1 MNKRLICLLVCL
13 CMVLAAAP
21 VYTAVTATEAQTL
34 RIPVSY
40 PLQDAYGVD
49 LQLLFD
55 DKFVETV
62 SLEELSV
69 ALSGA
74 YQETKF
80 ENNRLNVA
88 IASGTA
94 ITTNEPLFYLNVTL
108 KEDPGKN
115 NELFKFLKVQINE
128 KSQEVDKSLVL
139 LRGFVDGGSYNT
151 PVKPEFSQGTATL
164 NGEAFTPGTELSEEG
179 EYKFAIT
186 DEAGNVRNV
195 SFRIDKTAPV
205 ITIVDYDKE
214 PTADPVTVYAT
225 VNEGRLDADHHVFT
239 ENGSFIF
246 TATDEAGN
254 TSSLEVTVDN
264 IYSYFKMVLNGVPE
278 DVKALEGKMPMTNGW
293 YLSVSYNNGMTR
305 DIPVT
310 EDMLTS
316 DFTKPG
322 MAQGFVNY
330 RGWKAPFTFEILS
343 KDLASL
349 VVAKGPDKDK
359 YTPGQAFDPAGM
371 DIRLVLENVYDGSIP
386 ASECTFSPIDYS
398 TIGPQQIT
406 VTYGQYSAIFT
417 INVRPPVPDQIETE
431 MYPIRDAYLLDVAAG
446 TTVSELLSAMVLP
459 EYLKVFDGEQE
470 VSGKTALATGMVLR
484 LMDEETVKQELVIV
498 VTGDVNGDGLFDEM
512 DFIQIRA
519 CILGLGTLE
528 GAQLQAADVNCD
540 GLIRAYD
547 YVRLMQRFTDPEDF
561 AKE

>member
-1 MNKRLICLLVCL
+1 MNKRMICLLLCL
-13 CMVLAAAP
+13 CLVLTIAP
-21 VYTAVTATEAQTL
+21 VYAAVTATEAQTI

-55 DKFVETV
+55 DKFVESV
-62 SLEELSV
+62 SLAELSV

-115 NELFKFLKVQINE
+115 NEIFKFLKVQVNE
-128 KSQEVDKSLVL
+128 KNQDVDKSLVL

-151 PVKPEFSQGTATL
+151 PVKPAFSQGTATL
-164 NGEAFTPGTELSEEG
+164 NGEDFIPGTELTEEG
-179 EYKFAIT
+179 EYKFSIT

-195 SFRIDKTAPV
+195 AFRIDKTAPI
-205 ITIVDYDKE
+205 ITIADYDKE
-214 PTADPVTVYAT
+214 PTADPVTVYAS
-225 VNEGRLDADHHVFT
+225 VNEGKLEQEHHVFI
-239 ENGSFIF
+239 ENGSFTF
-246 TATDEAGN
+246 VATDDAGN

-278 DVKALEGKMPMTNGW
+278 DVKALEGKMPMTKGW
-293 YLSVSYNNGMTR
+293 YLSVSYSNGMTR

-310 EDMLTS
+310 EDMLSST
-316 DFTKPG
+316 FTAPG
-322 MAQGFVNY
+322 MAQGIVTY
-330 RGWKAPFTFEILS
+330 RGRIATFDYEIVS

-349 VVAKGPDKDK
+349 VVAKGPDKDRYK
-359 YTPGQAFDPAGM
+359 PGQEFDPAGM
-371 DIRLVLENVYDGSIP
+371 DIRLVLENVYDGSVP

-398 TIGPQQIT
+398 TIGPQEIR
-406 VTYGQYSAIFT
+406 VTYGQYSTVFT
-417 INVRPPVPDQIETE
+417 ITVRPPVPDKIESQLY
-431 MYPIRDAYLLDVAAG
+431 MIHGGYLLGLKAG
-446 TTVSELLSAMVLP
+446 TTVSELLSTMELP
-459 EYLKVFDGEQE
+459 EYLKVFDGDRE
-470 VSGKTALATGMVLR
+470 VSGETALATGMVLK
-484 LMDEETVKQELVIV
+484 LMDEETVKQALVIA

-512 DFIQIRA
+512 DIVQIRA
-519 CILGLGTLE
+519 CILGLGSLE
-528 GAQLQAADVNCD
+528 GAQLQAADRNGD
-540 GLIRAYD
+540 GYVRAYD
-547 YVRLMQRFTDPEDF
+547 YVQLMRLFTNPE
-561 AKE
+561 E